1 MPDNG
6 AQGQKIVKDTHN
18 DDALV
23 GPADI
28 AQVMETILENE
39 KNTLFI
45 TNSTNVRKYKW

>member
-28 AQVMETILENE
+28 AQVMETILENQRTHCLSPIPP
-39 KNTLFI
+39 K
-45 TNSTNVRKYKW
+45 